1 MIKIDL
7 LQKISTVYNDVV
19 SSDRSWVQKFQLN
32 LVAESLWFFYF
43 YFSLTPL
50 PFLTSRVFN
59 QSIPSQRGEI
69 FSVTTL
75 RKTFSWS

>member
-32 LVAESLWFFYF
+32 LVAESLCFF
-43 YFSLTPL
+43 L
-50 PFLTSRVFN
+50 FLFFPY
-59 QSIPSQRGEI
+59 PS
-69 FSVTTL
+69 
-75 RKTFSWS
+75 TFSYLQGF